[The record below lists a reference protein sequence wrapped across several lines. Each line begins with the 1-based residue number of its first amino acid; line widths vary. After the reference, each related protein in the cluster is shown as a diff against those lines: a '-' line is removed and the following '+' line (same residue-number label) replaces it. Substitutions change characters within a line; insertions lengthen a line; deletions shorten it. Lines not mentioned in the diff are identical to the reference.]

1 MIAHVIAIRNLLK
14 NRYRTIVSIAMIAG
28 ALIAVT
34 IFRGYVLKTLETVQT
49 MIVNGQFGH
58 LQVAKKEYWNQT
70 YKNKKET
77 MMLNGPE
84 LIEKLQAIPNVSI
97 VSPRMKFYGLLST
110 EQISD
115 SAMVI
120 GIDSTREKN
129 FSVGMSVLDGP
140 EFKVGD
146 KKIMVG
152 SSLAK
157 RLRVKAGDEITLV
170 TTTLDQVVNAMD
182 LQVAGIFATGT
193 EEFDSVAAFM
203 DISDTQKVMNS
214 SSVEVL
220 KVSLS
225 DIKALGT
232 VEKQIKEIMDVQ
244 GLGTK
249 TWYEVSDLFRKVE
262 SFYNTQT
269 GMMFSILVFIVLLG
283 ITNTVSM
290 SLNERIGEIGTL
302 RALGQSRESLLGQF
316 MIETVYLCV
325 VALLIGTIVSFGFT
339 EIVNAADIR
348 TEIPGASIPVKIEI
362 GFYWDVVLM
371 FGMALFLIVNI
382 FTAVL
387 VSKFIRI
394 KIVEALRHNI

>member
-14 NRYRTIVSIAMIAG
+14 NKYRTIVSIAMIAG
-28 ALIAVT
+28 ALVAVT

-110 EQISD
+110 EQMSD

-129 FSVGMSVLDGP
+129 FSVGISVLDGLD
-140 EFKVGD
+140 FKVGD
-146 KKIMVG
+146 KKIMIG
-152 SSLAK
+152 ISLAK

-182 LQVAGIFATGT
+182 LHVAGIFATGT

-225 DIKALGT
+225 DVKSLDT
-232 VEKQIKEIMDVQ
+232 VEKQIKEIMDIQ

-249 TWYEVSDLFRKVE
+249 TWHEVSDLFRKVE

-269 GMMFSILVFIVLLG
+269 GMMFCILVFIVLLG

-316 MIETVYLCV
+316 LIETVYLCV
-325 VALLIGTIVSFGFT
+325 VSLVVGTAVSFGFT
-339 EIVNAADIR
+339 EMVNAADIR

-362 GFYWDVVLM
+362 GFYWEVVLT
-371 FGMALFLIVNI
+371 FGMALFVIVNI